1 MACVD
6 VQCIPSNAVSTGQQF
21 ELFSCGLL
29 QTHVFVVNGGTLLY
43 V

>member
-1 MACVD
+1 MVCVMCNAC
-6 VQCIPSNAVSTGQQF
+6 QAMLSQLF